1 MTSAAEGLES
11 GDPGDKP
18 YKFTKA
24 RRPTTIH
31 RLPTHTAELSN
42 ESVVKYILDLYRAT
56 AQDFMGL
63 AYQAIVD

>member
-42 ESVVKYILDLYRAT
+42 ESVVKYILDL
-56 AQDFMGL
+56 
-63 AYQAIVD
+63 